1 MAHFVRRI
9 ERMKSMNT
17 VDSADVEMAR
27 QIIRETGRASVCAL
41 QRRMGIGYV
50 RAARV
55 MEALEWRGDV
65 GPCDGVNAR
74 IVYMEVDRDKKD
86 KPI

>member
-1 MAHFVRRI
+1 M
-9 ERMKSMNT
+9 SM
-17 VDSADVEMAR
+17 VDSADIEMAR

-55 MEALEWRGDV
+55 MEALEWRGYV
-65 GPCDGVNAR
+65 GPCDGVNSR
-74 IVYMEVDRDKKD
+74 VVFMEVDRDND